1 MGNVH
6 CKGSNSDNEPCLS
19 YRRKGGDPHFDAA
32 QGTAG
37 LKGYTGD
44 VYAHTGVITDQ
55 SEKESDWRYASDWN
69 VNVAKY
75 KMTSLG
81 NNKWELN
88 ITPDVRSYYGVPAG
102 EKILK
107 MAFVFRSSDG
117 KRREKIPVARIFLWI
132 YMKQD

>member
-1 MGNVH
+1 
-6 CKGSNSDNEPCLS
+6 
-19 YRRKGGDPHFDAA
+19 
-32 QGTAG
+32 
-37 LKGYTGD
+37 
-44 VYAHTGVITDQ
+44 
-55 SEKESDWRYASDWN
+55 
-69 VNVAKY
+69 
-75 KMTSLG
+75 MTSLG

-117 KRREKIPVARIFLWI
+117 KKEGKDTGGKDILWI

>member
-1 MGNVH
+1 M
-6 CKGSNSDNEPCLS
+6 KRS
-19 YRRKGGDPHFDAA
+19 YVLLGFCIWVMFIAKAQIVTTNPAFPIEGKAVTLIFDAA

-107 MAFVFRSSDG
+107 MAFVFRS
-117 KRREKIPVARIFLWI
+117 
-132 YMKQD
+132 